1 MVRHMVEQDMVG
13 RVGRVTGAI
22 TPGHLGEVMI
32 AVRGGSEA
40 FHAYS
45 TDRAETIGKGT
56 RIVVIE
62 YFPPRTVV
70 VSPV

>member
-1 MVRHMVEQDMVG
+1 MARGLADQRMIG
-13 RVGRVTGAI
+13 KVGRVTGTI
-22 TPGHLGEVMI
+22 SPKRLGEVMVG
-32 AVRGGSEA
+32 VRGGSEA

-45 TDRAETIGKGT
+45 ADPDETLTIGT
-56 RIVVIE
+56 RVVVIE